1 MSSMFYNCSGLTDLD
16 VSSLDTSKVT
26 DMSYMFYE
34 CRGLTGL
41 DLSNFD
47 TSNVTNMAGMFSVCS
62 GLTGLDVS
70 SLDTS
75 KVTDMAGMFSVCSG
89 LTGLDVSS
97 LDTSKV
103 TDMGGMFS
111 GCSGLTY
118 LDLSNFDTSNVTD
131 MGRMFSGCSSLT
143 GLDLSNFDTSKVT
156 DMAEM
161 FYECSSLTYLDLSN
175 FDTSNVTD
183 MSSMFYNCSGLTD
196 LDVSSLDTSKVT
208 DMAWIFRGC
217 YALTDL
223 DLSAFDLSSLD
234 INHFPIQLPDN
245 FYCLFIMRDFGFDVP
260 EYYEAL
266 ETLKTP
272 KVNPFNRLVLPREMY
287 DELGNAYR
295 YLPVLSDSIQL
306 ASSKELAEERR
317 VPASGIKLD
326 RTEAVIKRE
335 ESIKLTAS
343 VLPDTATYKVV
354 NWESSDETIA
364 VVSQDGLVTA
374 LKEGEADITA
384 TTVIGEH
391 SAGCHV
397 TVAAQGITGVRL
409 NRSSLTL
416 KRGDVST
423 LTAAVEP
430 SYAENKSVIWSSSDE
445 SVASVDENGTI
456 TALKI
461 GKTNITA
468 TTAEGGLTAT
478 CRLTVKAPAVSGIVI
493 DMKKTTVKE
502 GGTLRLTATVE
513 PEDAANQTIYWS
525 SNNKSV
531 ATVDKTGLVTAVKEG
546 SAIIMATSAEG
557 NFTASCTIIVQK
569 NKEFIDVAD
578 PSEWYYESVY
588 WAVRNGVTSGM
599 GEGTF
604 RPTAQLSRAQTV
616 AFLYNLA
623 GKPDVSGLDVK
634 DFSDVPQNAWYSKA
648 VRWAVANKITSGY
661 GTGTFRPDATCTRA
675 MIVTFLAN
683 YAKAFEFY
691 KEPSASSNFKDVASD
706 DWYKKSVDWA
716 VENGITSGY
725 GQGTFQPN
733 KICTRAMMVVF
744 LKKTDALSKAA

>member
-1 MSSMFYNCSGLTDLD
+1 VLWPKWIDKLNVYEDVESIRLSESSGTVYLPADSSNMFSGCEKLTN
-16 VSSLDTSKVT
+16 
-26 DMSYMFYE
+26 
-34 CRGLTGL
+34 L
-41 DLSNFD
+41 DLSGFNS
-47 TSNVTNMAGMFSVCS
+47 SNVTNMAGMFYGCR
-62 GLTGLDVS
+62 GLTDLDVS
-70 SLDTS
+70 GLNTS
-75 KVTDMAGMFSVCSG
+75 KVTDMAGMFSECRG
-89 LTGLDVSS
+89 LTG
-97 LDTSKV
+97 
-103 TDMGGMFS
+103 
-111 GCSGLTY
+111 
-118 LDLSNFDTSNVTD
+118 
-131 MGRMFSGCSSLT
+131 
-143 GLDLSNFDTSKVT
+143 
-156 DMAEM
+156 
-161 FYECSSLTYLDLSN
+161 LDLSN

-183 MSSMFYNCSGLTD
+183 MSSMFYNCSCLTD

-648 VRWAVANKITSGY
+648 VRCAVANKITSRY

-683 YAKAFEFY
+683 YAKAFKFY